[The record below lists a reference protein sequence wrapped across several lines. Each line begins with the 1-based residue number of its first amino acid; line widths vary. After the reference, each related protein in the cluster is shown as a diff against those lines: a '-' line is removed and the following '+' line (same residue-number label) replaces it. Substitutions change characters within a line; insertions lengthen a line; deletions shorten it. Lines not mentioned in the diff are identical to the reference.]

1 MGVFGT
7 SYIFKIQKRDVMMFK
22 KRLLVAVAAFAAA
35 SVVSITGY
43 GAEENGNYTVNI
55 QKPDTQAPRSALNG
69 YFDLVLAPNQSE
81 NLKIDV
87 TNNSNKQ
94 IVVDM
99 DKGTAGTTDNGSV
112 SYTTKWQN
120 NRFVGLTN
128 KLSDYITLDQDK
140 VTIQPH
146 QTTTVGA
153 KITMPSSPV
162 MGTLA
167 GGISFYK
174 ENQQNTANANTK
186 GMKLNNTVKYDIAVL
201 AQNST
206 DAVKPDVEIENVSAK
221 TVSGQTAF
229 SVDMANSAPT
239 FANTAEIVGE
249 VTAPNGERFKRS
261 QTMMQFAPNSR
272 FSWQIWTD
280 GKKVPSGD
288 YDVNVEAFW
297 GKDKSGKYVDK
308 SGTAFLY
315 HTAYR
320 KTVHVTGSQ
329 ATDLAKKDSV
339 AQMQSEMPVAYKV
352 FIGISVLV
360 AELIAFFIL
369 GKKHSVTVE
378 YIGKN
383 DQIISR
389 KNFMVSR
396 LKRAKVTLAN
406 TDIIENVNSKMKVK
420 DNTLILDGRTTLIYI
435 KTRSEVQ

>member
-1 MGVFGT
+1 ML
-7 SYIFKIQKRDVMMFK
+7 K
-22 KRLLVAVAAFAAA
+22 KQLLFVLAMVATTFAI
-35 SVVSITGY
+35 SGTGY
-43 GAEENGNYTVNI
+43 AAENKDDYTVNI
-55 QKPDTQAPRSALNG
+55 EVPDTQAPRSKLNG
-69 YFDLVLAPNQSE
+69 YFDLVLAPNQTE

-87 TNNSNKQ
+87 TNISNKQ

-99 DKGTAGTTDNGSV
+99 DKGTAGTNDNGSV
-112 SYTTKWQN
+112 VYTTKWAD
-120 NRFVGLTN
+120 NRFAGLTN
-128 KLSDYITLDQDK
+128 KLADYITLDQDK
-140 VTIQPH
+140 VTLQPG
-146 QTTTVGA
+146 QEVTVGA
-153 KITMPSSPV
+153 KVTMPATPV
-162 MGTLA
+162 TGVLA

-174 ENQQNTANANTK
+174 ENQQNTANPNAK

-201 AQNST
+201 AQNNT
-206 DAVKPDVEIENVSAK
+206 DAVTPDVDISNVAAK
-221 TVSGQTAF
+221 TVSAQTAF
-229 SVDMANSAPT
+229 SVDMVNSSPA
-239 FANTAEIVGE
+239 FANTAEIIGD
-249 VTAPNGERFKRS
+249 VTAPNGEHFKRTQS
-261 QTMMQFAPNSR
+261 MMQFAPNSR
-272 FSWQIWTD
+272 FAWQIWTD

-339 AQMQSEMPVAYKV
+339 AQMQSAMPVAYKV
-352 FIGISVLV
+352 FIGIAVLV
-360 AELIAFFIL
+360 AALIAFFIL

-396 LKRAKVTLAN
+396 LKRAKVALAN

-435 KTRSEVQ
+435 KTRSDVQ

>member
-1 MGVFGT
+1 ML
-7 SYIFKIQKRDVMMFK
+7 K
-22 KRLLVAVAAFAAA
+22 KQLLLVLAMVATTFAI
-35 SVVSITGY
+35 SGTGY
-43 GAEENGNYTVNI
+43 AAENKDDYTVNI
-55 QKPDTQAPRSALNG
+55 EVPDTQAPRSTLNG
-69 YFDLVLAPNQSE
+69 YFDLVLAPNQTE

-87 TNNSNKQ
+87 TNISNKQ

-99 DKGTAGTTDNGSV
+99 DKGTAGTNDNGSV
-112 SYTTKWQN
+112 VYTTKWSD
-120 NRFVGLTN
+120 NRFAGLTN
-128 KLSDYITLDQDK
+128 KLADYITLDQDK
-140 VTIQPH
+140 VTLQPG
-146 QTTTVGA
+146 QEVTVGA
-153 KITMPSSPV
+153 KITMPASPV
-162 MGTLA
+162 TGVLA

-174 ENQQNTANANTK
+174 ENQQNTANPNAK

-201 AQNST
+201 AQNNT
-206 DAVKPDVEIENVSAK
+206 DAVTPDVNIANVAAK
-221 TVSGQTAF
+221 TVSAQTAF
-229 SVDMANSAPT
+229 SVDMVNSSPA
-239 FANTAEIVGE
+239 FANTAEIIGD
-249 VTAPNGERFKRS
+249 VTAPNGEHFKRTQS
-261 QTMMQFAPNSR
+261 MMQFAPNSR
-272 FSWQIWTD
+272 FAWQIWTD

-339 AQMQSEMPVAYKV
+339 AQMQSAMPVAYKV
-352 FIGISVLV
+352 FIGIAVLV
-360 AELIAFFIL
+360 AALIAFFIL
-369 GKKHSVTVE
+369 GKKHSVTIE

-420 DNTLILDGRTTLIYI
+420 DDTLILDGRTTLIYI

>member
-1 MGVFGT
+1 ML
-7 SYIFKIQKRDVMMFK
+7 K
-22 KRLLVAVAAFAAA
+22 KQLLLVLAMVATTFAI
-35 SVVSITGY
+35 SGTGY
-43 GAEENGNYTVNI
+43 AAENKDDYTVNI
-55 QKPDTQAPRSALNG
+55 EVPATQAPRSTLNG
-69 YFDLVLAPNQSE
+69 YFDLVLAPNQTE

-87 TNNSNKQ
+87 TNISNKQ

-99 DKGTAGTTDNGSV
+99 DKGTAGTNDNGSV
-112 SYTTKWQN
+112 VYTTKWSD
-120 NRFVGLTN
+120 NRFAGLTN
-128 KLSDYITLDQDK
+128 KLADYITLDQDK
-140 VTIQPH
+140 VTLQPG
-146 QTTTVGA
+146 QEVTVGA
-153 KITMPSSPV
+153 KITMPASPV
-162 MGTLA
+162 TGVLA

-174 ENQQNTANANTK
+174 ENQQNTANPNAK

-201 AQNST
+201 AQNNT
-206 DAVKPDVEIENVSAK
+206 DAVTPDVNISNVTAK
-221 TVSGQTAF
+221 TVSAQTAF
-229 SVDMANSAPT
+229 SVDMVNSSPA
-239 FANTAEIVGE
+239 FANTAEIIGD
-249 VTAPNGERFKRS
+249 VTAPNGEHFKRTQS
-261 QTMMQFAPNSR
+261 MMQFAPNSR
-272 FSWQIWTD
+272 FAWQIWTD

-339 AQMQSEMPVAYKV
+339 AQMQSAMPVAYKV
-352 FIGISVLV
+352 FIGIAVLV
-360 AELIAFFIL
+360 AALIAFFIL